1 LDNRLADTSITV
13 VHTRVRS
20 MEKTI
25 PQARPG
31 EVF

>member
-1 LDNRLADTSITV
+1 LDNSLADTSITV

-25 PQARPG
+25 PQACPG